1 MAKWP
6 RKKPTKIQAGSEN
19 ILERM
24 AQADLEFFAKMR
36 GMSVEDM
43 LAEREETL
51 RQRDLEDKGFYP
63 TEEDPSFDY
72 ETEDLSFDYETPT
85 SSVVVELPPPS
96 SIHFAVQSQTG
107 HVKTK
112 RPDRR
117 KSDGYYY
124 ANPTGAGGRDE
135 NKRDIL
141 YVSTRVHAFQW
152 IPTTPEGGDLLV
164 AFARPSTTQAHTLHV
179 YSDLGE
185 SQWTSFA
192 SSDSLGKSVNSLGT
206 GRLYDKADGDKYNT
220 LHATS
225 DDGDQ
230 WDYWIFNELGTFTTV
245 RPNNEGLGEG
255 GKGT

>member
-6 RKKPTKIQAGSEN
+6 RKKPTKIQTGAEN
-19 ILERM
+19 LLERM
-24 AQADLEFFAKMR
+24 AQAELEMFARMR
-36 GMSVEDM
+36 GISVEEM
-43 LAEREETL
+43 LAEQEETI
-51 RQRDLEDKGFYP
+51 RQRDLEDAEYYS
-63 TEEDPSFDY
+63 TEEDRSGDY
-72 ETEDLSFDYETPT
+72 DTLTIP
-85 SSVVVELPPPS
+85 VVFELPPPS

-152 IPTTPEGGDLLV
+152 IPTASERGDLLI

-185 SQWTSFA
+185 SQWISFSS
-192 SSDSLGKSVNSLGT
+192 SSDSLGRAVNSMGT
-206 GRLYDKADGDKYNT
+206 GRLYDKADGEKYNT

-225 DDGDQ
+225 DDGGQ
-230 WDYWIFNELGTFTTV
+230 WDYWIFNELGAFTTV
-245 RPNNEGLGEG
+245 RPNNEGLGTG
-255 GKGT
+255 GI